1 MTAES
6 NISPVR
12 RLVEE
17 GFNQGKLEVVDEI
30 VAEDAVP
37 ADDSTASGRQEWKDA
52 ITFWR
57 SVFLDDLRLDIDDLF
72 GADDKAVLRWTAT
85 GTDTGGFMERPPTGR
100 RVTTTGVH
108 IFRVVDGRLVEWW
121 GPSGIEAEVSQQLS

>member
-1 MTAES
+1 MTVES

-30 VAEDAVP
+30 VAEDAVS
-37 ADDSTASGRQEWKDA
+37 ADDSAASGRQEWKGA

-57 SVFLDDLRLDIDDLF
+57 STLPDLRLDIDDLF
-72 GADDKAVLRWTAT
+72 GADDKVVLRWTAT
-85 GTDTGGFMERPPTGR
+85 GTDTGGFMERPSTGR

-108 IFRVVDGRLVEWW
+108 IFRIADGLLVEWW
-121 GPSGIEAEVSQQLS
+121 GPSGIEAEVARQLS